1 MDISHK
7 TILLAEDD
15 RNDEE
20 LFRRAIA
27 QANINCRVD
36 VARDGEELVRYLIGT
51 ADQRRTTRGADVD
64 LVLLDLKM
72 PKLNGLQVL
81 TVMHNAHRV
90 ADELA
95 PPIVVFTSSDAEQD
109 VSSAYALG
117 AVSYVPKPVSHGR
130 FVETVQQLVLYWLG
144 VNRRAPR
151 RPRGVVA
158 ASAAGWQGAMHEP
171 GLGTG

>member
-15 RNDEE
+15 PNDEE
-20 LFRRAIA
+20 LFRQAIA
-27 QANINCRVD
+27 QANINCRVE
-36 VARDGEELVRYLIGT
+36 VARDGEELMRYLFGT
-51 ADQRRTTRGADVD
+51 ADQRRVEPGADID

-81 TVMHNAHRV
+81 TVMHNAHG
-90 ADELA
+90 AGHEHA

-109 VSSAYALG
+109 VSTAYDLG
-117 AVSYVPKPVSHGR
+117 AVSYVAKPVTHGR
-130 FVETVQQLVLYWLG
+130 FVETVQQLVIYWLG

-151 RPRGVVA
+151 RRQRG
-158 ASAAGWQGAMHEP
+158 ASWAG
-171 GLGTG
+171 TTS